1 MILHRMTVVHLKVL
15 MIWSK
20 PGNTAANGP
29 RALRCFIKR
38 MMKTRKFWLKCTI
51 DFIPL

>member
-1 MILHRMTVVHLKVL
+1 MILDRMAAAHLKVL

-20 PGNTAANGP
+20 PGNTAANGL
-29 RALRCFIKR
+29 RVLRCFIKR
-38 MMKTRKFWLKCTI
+38 MTKTRKFWLKCTI